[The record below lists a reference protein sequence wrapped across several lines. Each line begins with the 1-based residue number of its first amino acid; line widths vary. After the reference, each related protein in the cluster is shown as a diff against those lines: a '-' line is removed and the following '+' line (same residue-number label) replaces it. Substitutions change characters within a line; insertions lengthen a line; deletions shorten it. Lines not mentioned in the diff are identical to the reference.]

1 MNYAELVT
9 AIEDTTENTFT
20 AVQVKTFIQQAEQ
33 TILNSVEIPAQRK
46 TEEGTA
52 TSQTDAGVS
61 TLAMPTD
68 YLYSYSIAVKNNNTI
83 TFLLNKDVNFIN
95 EAYPST
101 LVTGQGVPVHYAQYG
116 ADTLVFGP
124 TPDAAYDL
132 IHTYAAYPTS
142 IAGDNKSATT
152 TSWLGNNFDSALL
165 SGALVEAAR
174 FMKADPDIV
183 AMYDKMFVNS
193 MQLLKNMGDG
203 KLRGD
208 VYRNGQPKSQVL

>member
-20 AVQVKTFIQQAEQ
+20 AVQVKTFIQQTEQ

-46 TEEGTA
+46 SSAGT
-52 TSQTDAGVS
+52 TSAGNPFFS
-61 TLAMPTD
+61 LPSD
-68 YLYSYSIAVKNNNTI
+68 YLYSYSLQIQSNNTI
-83 TFLLNKDVNFIN
+83 TFLLPKDDNFIA
-95 EAYPST
+95 EAFPST
-101 LVTGQGVPVHYAQYG
+101 LTSDRGIPTHYSQVS
-116 ADTLVFGP
+116 DDSLRLGP
-124 TPDAAYDL
+124 TPDTGYQVTL
-132 IHTYAAYPTS
+132 NYAAYPTS

-152 TSWLGNNFDSALL
+152 TSWLGDNFDSALL